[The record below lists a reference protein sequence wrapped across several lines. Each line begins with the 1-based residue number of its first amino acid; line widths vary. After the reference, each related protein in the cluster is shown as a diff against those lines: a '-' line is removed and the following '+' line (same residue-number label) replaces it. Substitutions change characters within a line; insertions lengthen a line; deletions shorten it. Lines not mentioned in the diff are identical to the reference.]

1 VRIFDAPVDVLI
13 IDAELLSASLELSS
27 LLPASLRAP
36 CTLIEVQSMLSS
48 ADSALLSDALT
59 VPALPSLGSRVGSGG
74 EFSVSPAPSPSARRK
89 SPQPSTPGS
98 NRGGVGGG
106 GAVAKGGKM
115 TLAGAMRVPVFG
127 VNAQLLR
134 HFVFARPIKMSSLLV
149 VLRAFV
155 DDANKRHAFKQ
166 AATPAP
172 ATISISTSATA
183 AAATTAQS
191 DQGRVATSAS
201 R

>member
-1 VRIFDAPVDVLI
+1 
-13 IDAELLSASLELSS
+13 
-27 LLPASLRAP
+27 
-36 CTLIEVQSMLSS
+36 
-48 ADSALLSDALT
+48 
-59 VPALPSLGSRVGSGG
+59 
-74 EFSVSPAPSPSARRK
+74 
-89 SPQPSTPGS
+89 
-98 NRGGVGGG
+98 
-106 GAVAKGGKM
+106 M

-166 AATPAP
+166 AAVP
-172 ATISISTSATA
+172 
-183 AAATTAQS
+183 AAATATATAPMAAAV
-191 DQGRVATSAS
+191 VATTAPGVVAAQAD